1 MKKVTLFL
9 LAASFLPSFVLAWN
23 TPGEDFSGELKLE
36 GPVTSTRN
44 PWVWKVGQG
53 NETLE
58 VKQRLGVRDGGQ
70 GIPVALPAM
79 TVLLG
84 KTTLT
89 TPAGREGLSPRV
101 SYGKGAEGFS
111 LVWTA
116 PGIAEVTLSVTGD
129 NNARAGTFVFRMQAA
144 GVLRHVKD
152 GQPVYAGVYDD
163 LNVNGLPGERAAMK
177 ASDIPGVL
185 QKMFSGEG
193 PSWLKTMTVTTTAGL
208 SHYSDATL
216 HQVEGVY
223 GARTV
228 AGSGDLRLNGA
239 MPEHW
244 RGALLVSIEYQ

>member
-9 LAASFLPSFVLAWN
+9 FAVSLLPSCVLAWN

-53 NETLE
+53 NESLE
-58 VKQRLGVRDGGQ
+58 VKQSRSVRDSGQ
-70 GIPVALPAM
+70 GIPVVLPAM

-89 TPAGREGLSPRV
+89 MPAGREGLSPRV

-116 PGIAEVTLSVTGD
+116 PGMAEVTLPVTGD
-129 NNARAGTFVFRMQAA
+129 KNVRVGTFTFRLQAV
-144 GVLRHVKD
+144 GVLRHVQD

-163 LNVNGLPGERAAMK
+163 LNANGLPGENRVMK
-177 ASDIPGVL
+177 ASDIPGIL
-185 QKMFSGEG
+185 QAMFSGEG
-193 PSWLKTMTVTTTAGL
+193 PSWLQTMTVTAVAGL
-208 SHYSDATL
+208 SHFSDASL
-216 HQVEGVY
+216 RQVEGVY
-223 GARTV
+223 GAQTV
-228 AGSGDLRLNGA
+228 AGSGKLRLNGT
-239 MPEHW
+239 MPEYW
-244 RGALLVSIEYQ
+244 QVSLPVSIEYQ

>member
-9 LAASFLPSFVLAWN
+9 FAASLLPSCVLAWN

-53 NETLE
+53 NKGLE
-58 VKQRLGVRDGGQ
+58 VKQSRGVRDGGK
-70 GIPVALPAM
+70 GIPIALPAM
-79 TVLLG
+79 PVLLG

-101 SYGKGAEGFS
+101 CYGKGIKGFS

-116 PGIAEVTLSVTGD
+116 PGMAEVTLPVIGD
-129 NNARAGTFVFRMQAA
+129 NNARTGTFVFRMQVV
-144 GVLRHVKD
+144 GVLRHVKN
-152 GQPVYAGVYDD
+152 GQPVYVGVYDD
-163 LNVNGLPGERAAMK
+163 LNVNGLPSESAVMK
-177 ASDIPGVL
+177 SSDIPEVL

-193 PSWLKTMTVTTTAGL
+193 PGWLQTMVVSGYAGV
-208 SHYSDATL
+208 SHFNDDSL
-216 HQVEGVY
+216 RQVEGVY
-223 GARTV
+223 GAQTV
-228 AGSGDLRLNGA
+228 AGSGELRLNGT

-244 RGALLVSIEYQ
+244 RASLPVSVEYQ